1 MAHVSISEAARLAS
15 VSRPTIYKLLKSG
28 ELSYTS
34 VVKHGKTI
42 KVIDTAEL
50 IRVFGTIEVVS
61 DSKSD
66 TVKFDGASTAVN
78 SDFLQSLQSLQHQVT
93 LLQAENAGL
102 KDAVNSRDEHISSL
116 RQAMQLLE
124 HKQSASDPQDVP
136 AKSWWQFWKS
146 H

>member
-1 MAHVSISEAARLAS
+1 MARVSISEAARLAR
-15 VSRPTIYKLLKSG
+15 VSRPTIYKILKSG

-34 VVKHGKTI
+34 VVKHGKPV
-42 KVIDTAEL
+42 KVIDTTEL
-50 IRVFGTIEVVS
+50 MRVFGTLS
-61 DSKSD
+61 LDSERDSRV
-66 TVKFDGASTAVN
+66 VKFDDRSTDVN
-78 SDFLQSLQSLQHQVT
+78 SEFLQDLQHQVA

-124 HKQSASDPQDVP
+124 HKQDTADPQHVP

-146 H
+146 R

>member
-1 MAHVSISEAARLAS
+1 MARVSISEAARLAR

-34 VVKHGKTI
+34 VVKHGKPVKIT
-42 KVIDTAEL
+42 DTSEL
-50 IRVFGTIEVVS
+50 MRVFGALEVVS
-61 DSKSD
+61 GSKSD
-66 TVKFDGASTAVN
+66 TVKFDVVSTPVN
-78 SDFLQSLQSLQHQVT
+78 SDFLQSLQHQIT

-102 KDAVNSRDEHISSL
+102 KDAVNARDEHISSL

-124 HKQSASDPQDVP
+124 HKQSASDPQNVP

>member
-1 MAHVSISEAARLAS
+1 MARVTISEAARLAS

-34 VVKHGKTI
+34 VVKHGKSLKT
-42 KVIDTAEL
+42 IDTAEL
-50 IRVFGTIEVVS
+50 MRVFGSLEVVS
-61 DSKSD
+61 GGKSD
-66 TVKFDGASTAVN
+66 TVKIDDISTSVN
-78 SDFLQSLQSLQHQVT
+78 SDFLHSLQHQLT

-102 KDAVNSRDEHISSL
+102 KDAVNARDEHISSL

-124 HKQSASDPQDVP
+124 HKQSASDLQSVP

>member
-1 MAHVSISEAARLAS
+1 MARVTISEAARLAS

-34 VVKHGKTI
+34 VVKHGKSLKT
-42 KVIDTAEL
+42 IDTAEL
-50 IRVFGTIEVVS
+50 MRVFGSLEVVS
-61 DSKSD
+61 GGKSD
-66 TVKFDGASTAVN
+66 TVKIDDIPTSVN
-78 SDFLQSLQSLQHQVT
+78 SDFLHSLQHQLT

-102 KDAVNSRDEHISSL
+102 KDAVNARDEHISSL

-124 HKQSASDPQDVP
+124 HKQSASDLQSVP

>member
-1 MAHVSISEAARLAS
+1 MARVSISEAARLVS

-34 VVKHGKTI
+34 VVKHGKPVKT
-42 KVIDTAEL
+42 IDTAEL
-50 IRVFGTIEVVS
+50 MRVFGAIEVVGV
-61 DSKSD
+61 DKSD
-66 TVKFDGASTAVN
+66 AVKFDDISTSVN
-78 SDFLQSLQSLQHQVT
+78 SDLLQSLQHQLT
-93 LLQAENAGL
+93 LLQTENAGL
-102 KDAVNSRDEHISSL
+102 KDAVNARDEHISSL

-124 HKQSASDPQDVP
+124 HKQSASDPQNVP

>member
-1 MAHVSISEAARLAS
+1 MARVSISEAARLAS

-34 VVKHGKTI
+34 VVKHGKSVKT
-42 KVIDTAEL
+42 IDTAEL
-50 IRVFGTIEVVS
+50 ILVFGAIEGVS
-61 DSKSD
+61 VGQSD
-66 TVKFDGASTAVN
+66 TVKFDDMSTSVN
-78 SDFLQSLQSLQHQVT
+78 SDFLQSLQHRLT

-102 KDAVNSRDEHISSL
+102 KDAVNARDEHISSL

-124 HKQSASDPQDVP
+124 HKQSASDPQSVP
-136 AKSWWQFWKS
+136 AKSWWQFWKT